1 MTNRTGELLPEFT
14 VQLLNGAM
22 WRSQDQ
28 PAGTMSLLT
37 IYRGMWCGQCKKQ
50 LQALERLHDEFASR
64 GVDVVAVSAD
74 TKTRARSMANDYALH
89 KLNIGFDV
97 SIASARAMG
106 VFISKQEKTIEMPL
120 FCEPATFL
128 INKETKL
135 QAAWIASSAFARVVP
150 DDILAYVD
158 FLAQHSDRAPRGSS

>member
-1 MTNRTGELLPEFT
+1 VTNRTGELLPEFT

-50 LQALERLHDEFASR
+50 LQALERLHDEFALR

-74 TKTRARSMANDYALH
+74 TETRARSMANDYALH

-97 SIASARAMG
+97 SIAAQERWAYL
-106 VFISKQEKTIEMPL
+106 FPSKRKPL
-120 FCEPATFL
+120 KCHCFV
-128 INKETKL
+128 
-135 QAAWIASSAFARVVP
+135 SR
-150 DDILAYVD
+150 
-158 FLAQHSDRAPRGSS
+158 QHF

>member
-74 TKTRARSMANDYALH
+74 TETRARSMANDYALH

-135 QAAWIASSAFARVVP
+135 QAAWIASTAFA
-150 DDILAYVD
+150 DD
-158 FLAQHSDRAPRGSS
+158 

>member
-28 PAGTMSLLT
+28 PVGTMSLLT

-50 LQALERLHDEFASR
+50 LQALERLNDEFASR

-135 QAAWIASSAFARVVP
+135 QAAWIASTAFARVVP